1 MSQDKIYYN
10 ILNTA
15 ASNIGLSFDDKKY
28 EQFIKY
34 KDLLKEWNEKVNLTA
49 IKEDEE
55 IIKKHFI
62 DSMKIF
68 KFEPLKKAKKV
79 IDIGTGG
86 GFPGIPMKIIKPEI
100 DMFLL
105 DSLRKRINVLED
117 ILHNIEINDV
127 TAIHGR
133 AEEYG
138 VNSNHRQQYDAVV
151 SRAVANLAVLSE
163 FCIPYV
169 KVGGYFVAMKGP
181 AVEEEI
187 KGAKKAIST
196 LGGKIEEVIEVEIE
210 DSDLNHN
217 LVVIKKIKN
226 TPKQYPRKAGSIT
239 KKPIA

>member
-1 MSQDKIYYN
+1 MNDNREYYN
-10 ILNTA
+10 ILDTA
-15 ASNIGLSFDDKKY
+15 ADNIGLSFDDKKY

-68 KFEPLKKAKKV
+68 KFEPLKNAKKV

-86 GFPGIPMKIIKPEI
+86 GFPGIPMKIIKPDI
-100 DMFLL
+100 DIVLL
-105 DSLRKRINVLED
+105 DSLKKRINVLED
-117 ILHNIEINDV
+117 ILYKIDINDV

-133 AEEYG
+133 AEEFG
-138 VNSNHRQQYDAVV
+138 VNPQHRQQYDAVV

-169 KVGGYFVAMKGP
+169 KVGGYFLAMKGP
-181 AVEEEI
+181 AAEEEI
-187 KGAKKAIST
+187 TAAKNAIST
-196 LGGKIEEVIEVEIE
+196 LGGKLEEVIKVEIE

-217 LVVIKKIKN
+217 LVVIKKVKN

-239 KKPIA
+239 KKPL